1 MLLGEFGGR
10 GACLALGLQH
20 FAESGE
26 LFAGAARARG
36 AGFFGGGGFGRRL
49 GQHLL
54 QGFNDFVELVDLA
67 FRQQCISP

>member
-1 MLLGEFGGR
+1 MLLGEFGGG
-10 GACLALGLQH
+10 GAGLALGLQH

-26 LFAGAARARG
+26 FLAGAARARG
-36 AGFFGGGGFGRRL
+36 AGFFCGGGLGGRP

-54 QGFNDFVELVDLA
+54 QGFNNFVELVDLA